1 MITKEYIPYI
11 YKLQAKNER
20 QLKIMLDSLE
30 KEITKIKAE
39 KTKLESKLKEKVKR
53 GHFLKNALIE
63 RLKTPSIGVLEKS
76 HRENLKKSKKEKNN
90 GKRK

>member
-39 KTKLESKLKEKVKR
+39 TTKLESKLKEKVKR

-63 RLKTPSIGVLEKS
+63 RSKTPSIGGFREVPSRESQKIKKGEK
-76 HRENLKKSKKEKNN
+76 
-90 GKRK
+90 